1 MYYTRSQFKTETS
14 TKLTNL
20 LCPFCMKWYILNFE
34 LLTFLPQIGLQLET
48 LFIFGMN
55 FKFHCQSFPLIGK
68 RKRKKERKKMEKRK
82 KRGKKEEKG
91 KKGRKVNNGNGKKRE

>member
-68 RKRKKERKKMEKRK
+68 RKRKKREKKD
-82 KRGKKEEKG
+82 GKKEEKG
-91 KKGRKVNNGNGKKRE
+91 KKGIKGGKGRKVNSGNGKKRE